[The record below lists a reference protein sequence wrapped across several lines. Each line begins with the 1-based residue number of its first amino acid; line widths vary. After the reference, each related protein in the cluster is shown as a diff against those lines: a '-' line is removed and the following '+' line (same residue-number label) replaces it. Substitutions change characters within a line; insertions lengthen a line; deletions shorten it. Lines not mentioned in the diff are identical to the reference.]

1 MFLKN
6 EAARLITIN
15 YLVGDKETSYPILP
29 GENPAVEVPD
39 EAAKI
44 DFVKALLKNGD
55 LRRVGADEQEVD
67 DSEDEDL
74 AAQAEALGIKV
85 NKTWGKARLLEEI
98 AKAKEADL
106 TAADLDAAVMTIAG
120 SARSMG
126 LVVEG

>member
-15 YLVGDKETSYPILP
+15 FLVDGMEIGYPILP

-55 LRRVGADEQEVD
+55 LRRVGADD
-67 DSEDEDL
+67 LEDGE
-74 AAQAEALGIKV
+74 AE
-85 NKTWGKARLLEEI
+85 
-98 AKAKEADL
+98 
-106 TAADLDAAVMTIAG
+106 
-120 SARSMG
+120 
-126 LVVEG
+126 

>member
-6 EAARLITIN
+6 EAARLITIKH
-15 YLVGDKETSYPILP
+15 LVDGVETRYPILP

-44 DFVKALLKNGD
+44 DFVKALLKSGD
-55 LRRVGADEQEVD
+55 LRRVGADELEVD

-85 NKTWGKARLLEEI
+85 GKTWDEAQLREEI
-98 AKAKEADL
+98 AKAR
-106 TAADLDAAVMTIAG
+106 AAQ
-120 SARSMG
+120 
-126 LVVEG
+126 

>member
-15 YLVGDKETSYPILP
+15 HLVGDKETSYPILP

-55 LRRVGADEQEVD
+55 LRRVGADELE
-67 DSEDEDL
+67 SEEDED
-74 AAQAEALGIKV
+74 AEGIEALREQAGRAGVKV
-85 NKTWGKARLLEEI
+85 NKTWGETRLLEEI
-98 AKAKEADL
+98 AKATKAE
-106 TAADLDAAVMTIAG
+106 
-120 SARSMG
+120 
-126 LVVEG
+126 